1 MMNMDFFRTYSMIA
15 IYVTILNLPRSVRSK
30 QENTALVGLIPG
42 PHEPCH
48 DINAGTVLQVVVTRL
63 FDLSVPEQ
71 TKR

>member
-1 MMNMDFFRTYSMIA
+1 MIA

-30 QENTALVGLIPG
+30 QENTVLVGLIPG

-48 DINAGTVLQVVVTRL
+48 DINAGTVLRVVVTRL
-63 FDLSVPEQ
+63 FDLSVPER